1 MKKLIFIGG
10 PMGIG
15 KTTVSKALVNKLDHS
30 VFLDGDWCWDIH
42 PFVVNDENKQM
53 VMKNITFL
61 LNSFLEN
68 STIQTVVFCWVMHEQ
83 SIIDDLLTGLKGT
96 FAFRSF
102 SLVSD
107 EQTLTEHFMKDVEL
121 GNRKTSDLENSLTR
135 LRLYQE
141 LDTTCIDTSAQSIE
155 KTTDYLLQQILT

>member
-15 KTTVSKALVNKLDHS
+15 KTTVSKALAAEIDQS

-42 PFVVNDENKQM
+42 PFVVNEENKQM

-68 STIQTVVFCWVMHEQ
+68 STIETLIFCWVMHEQ
-83 SIIDDLLTGLKGT
+83 TIIEELLAGLNT
-96 FAFRSF
+96 PFIFHSF

-107 EQTLTEHFMKDVEL
+107 EQTLTSQFIKDIQQ
-121 GNRKTSDLENSLTR
+121 GIRTIDGLESSLAR
-135 LRLYQE
+135 LPLYQN
-141 LDTTCIDTSAQSIE
+141 LDTICIDTSSFSIE
-155 KTTDYLLQQILT
+155 ETVKRLLELSSI